1 MELQRLFPAT
11 GHGGWICV
19 LELQV
24 FDNTGVGGVRLRK
37 WKDNKSSIPSHQV
50 GERHADPTLFFVNEI
65 AFITPFLSG
74 RGRVPLPRRLQELA
88 DAKRQ
93 AQPHRGR

>member
-1 MELQRLFPAT
+1 MTEMEPSRTLLVLLMELQRLFPAT

-50 GERHADPTLFFVNEI
+50 GARI
-65 AFITPFLSG
+65 
-74 RGRVPLPRRLQELA
+74 RLCF
-88 DAKRQ
+88 
-93 AQPHRGR
+93 P